1 MKMKIHK
8 AVFLSTALTALVACD
23 RSADGGGER
32 FDAEYK
38 SAMADYA
45 AGRLDQAAKGFEKI
59 VRTDPGNVSARFQLA
74 VLEQDHRR
82 DFLSALCSYR
92 ECILLSPDGDRAAMA
107 SERAAIC
114 EREVV
119 RELLKKNGS
128 GDAKAFSEEIERLKS
143 SLAEAER
150 KLAASEKKA
159 SESSLR
165 IEALSRENAR
175 VKALLK
181 SEGADESMRNAG
193 EGELADAKSLLDGD
207 DEPVDR
213 ILNSEDIA
221 SLRAEENA
229 ERSGTSSKFLPAQP
243 EGAKAARDKARQNDR
258 NRDPDESKRPETY
271 VVQEG
276 DTLYRIALRFYGR
289 ISAWAAIRD
298 ANKAVIST
306 DGRVRAGQTIRLP

>member
-1 MKMKIHK
+1 
-8 AVFLSTALTALVACD
+8 
-23 RSADGGGER
+23 
-32 FDAEYK
+32 
-38 SAMADYA
+38 
-45 AGRLDQAAKGFEKI
+45 
-59 VRTDPGNVSARFQLA
+59 
-74 VLEQDHRR
+74 
-82 DFLSALCSYR
+82 
-92 ECILLSPDGDRAAMA
+92 
-107 SERAAIC
+107 
-114 EREVV
+114 
-119 RELLKKNGS
+119 
-128 GDAKAFSEEIERLKS
+128 
-143 SLAEAER
+143 
-150 KLAASEKKA
+150 
-159 SESSLR
+159 
-165 IEALSRENAR
+165 
-175 VKALLK
+175 
-181 SEGADESMRNAG
+181 MRNAG